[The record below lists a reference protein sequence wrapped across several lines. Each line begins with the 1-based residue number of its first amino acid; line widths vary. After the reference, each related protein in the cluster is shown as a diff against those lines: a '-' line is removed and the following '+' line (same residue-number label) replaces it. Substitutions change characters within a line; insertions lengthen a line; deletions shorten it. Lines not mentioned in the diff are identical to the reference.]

1 MKKILFSIGFL
12 ALLISCEPEI
22 VCTNTCENKRIRN
35 IDDNGLYSTIEYDNE
50 NRQIYFKT
58 ALDTL
63 IEYNY
68 LSGSGMINKKPLLTN
83 FTTDDEIL
91 PDAELVVSSS
101 TTGENIGGLIT
112 APVERTYTYDA
123 AGRVLTL
130 VEKQGKLLVTSNYTW
145 LTGNLTKIVTTRN
158 AGTPLSKTT
167 TFTYFTNVRNS
178 ISAEFQGLKIYGLTS
193 YNAPKTMTV
202 VATGL
207 PVSITNYTYET
218 DDCGCITKAIN
229 TIGTS
234 TVSRIIYYEKTPE

>member
-1 MKKILFSIGFL
+1 MKKMLFSIGFL
-12 ALLISCEPEI
+12 ALLQSCEPEI

-35 IDDNGLYSTIEYDNE
+35 IDDNGLYSSIEYDDE
-50 NRQIYFKT
+50 NRQVYFKT

-63 IEYNY
+63 IEYSY
-68 LSGSGMINKKPLLTN
+68 SSGSGMINNKLLQTS

-123 AGRVLTL
+123 AGRVLNL
-130 VEKQGKLLVTSNYTW
+130 VEKQGKLLVTSTYTW

-167 TFTYFTNVRNS
+167 TFTYFTDVRNS

-193 YNAPKTMTV
+193 YNAPKTMTIT
-202 VATGL
+202 ATGL
-207 PVSITNYTYET
+207 PTTTTIFVYNT
-218 DDCGCITKAIN
+218 DDCGCITHA
-229 TIGTS
+229 
-234 TVSRIIYYEKTPE
+234 TVSGASTASREYYYEKTGE